1 MGTAAEMTLEERIAF
16 GDEAGRLL
24 NSPVLNTAINTHIK
38 DKVNELLTAPV
49 GSQQATEIHAALKGL
64 NALKEQLVVFKN
76 DAAVARKEWE
86 KQRRAQAARS

>member
-1 MGTAAEMTLEERIAF
+1 MGMNIEERIAF

-64 NALKEQLVVFKN
+64 NALKEQLTVFKN
-76 DAAVARKEWE
+76 DAAVARKELE
-86 KQRRAQAARS
+86 KLQKAQSVRS